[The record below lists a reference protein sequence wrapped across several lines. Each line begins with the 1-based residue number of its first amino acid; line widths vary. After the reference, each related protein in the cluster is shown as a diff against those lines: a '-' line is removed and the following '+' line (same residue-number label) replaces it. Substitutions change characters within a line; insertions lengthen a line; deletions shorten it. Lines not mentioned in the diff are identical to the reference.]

1 MEEKENNR
9 KGTKYS
15 VLGTLLM
22 HNINCILKDGATR
35 ALSFENPVCQLN
47 NLARPFTEAKNWGKI
62 PFQDFVI
69 KKKLD
74 HFSTYIY
81 SYCSYCTLT

>member
-1 MEEKENNR
+1 MYWKKKENNR

-15 VLGTLLM
+15 VLETLLR
-22 HNINCILKDGATR
+22 HIKYCILKDGATR

-62 PFQDFVI
+62 HFQDFVI
-69 KKKLD
+69 KKNLITSV
-74 HFSTYIY
+74 HTSIHTVVIA
-81 SYCSYCTLT
+81 L